1 MPALY
6 THYTFGNSVLNNVN
20 KKLQKEIKSNLNYY
34 NMFNQGFDNLYYYL
48 RKWNYYRD
56 FGISCHKKKIDLFF
70 TNAITYIKENNL
82 ENDSTCTN
90 MVYGI
95 LNHYILDTIIH
106 PFINY
111 QVDNVHIEH
120 TKIEFIIDA
129 YIFNYLSDV
138 KWKGTLYKTL
148 IPKLKF
154 NDNLINLLDY
164 TFTTTHNEKNIG
176 KIFNKS
182 HNLGYYIYRYF
193 INDYYGIK
201 SFFYK
206 IVDFILRRKDIRFS
220 KTTFRVTEKNMV
232 ILNMD
237 KNNWHHPKDKNK
249 IYNYS
254 LEELYK
260 ASLKIAIKLDNLAYQ
275 VIHEDEDI
283 NKLIKEINSISL
295 ENI

>member
-1 MPALY
+1 M
-6 THYTFGNSVLNNVN
+6 
-20 KKLQKEIKSNLNYY
+20 
-34 NMFNQGFDNLYYYL
+34 
-48 RKWNYYRD
+48 
-56 FGISCHKKKIDLFF
+56 
-70 TNAITYIKENNL
+70 
-82 ENDSTCTN
+82 
-90 MVYGI
+90 
-95 LNHYILDTIIH
+95 
-106 PFINY
+106 
-111 QVDNVHIEH
+111 
-120 TKIEFIIDA
+120 
-129 YIFNYLSDV
+129 
-138 KWKGTLYKTL
+138 
-148 IPKLKF
+148 KF

-260 ASLKIAIKLDNLAYQ
+260 ASLKIAIKLDNLAYLI
-275 VIHEDEDI
+275 IHEDEDI
-283 NKLIKEINSISL
+283 NELIKEINSISL